1 MVYHLAIWLQYQL
14 RNLSPATRQPNP
26 WCLFVLLGRIRVL
39 ILYLEELTSTSG
51 DRRRQLLHPRII
63 ARGTWIP
70 PEVVCTEL
78 IAI

>member
-1 MVYHLAIWLQYQL
+1 MANHLTIRLQHQL

-51 DRRRQLLHPRII
+51 DRRRQLFHSRII
-63 ARGTWIP
+63 ARGTRIP
-70 PEVVCTEL
+70 PQVVSTEL
-78 IAI
+78 ITI